1 MAGERSDSRV
11 LSDIRSHTRTHFVSG
26 AVGDLVVWD
35 EFVRPEYRSQ
45 RPSVHT
51 EIAGEILS
59 ALVAVA
65 FQALH
70 LRESNGRTTRVPA
83 EPGRR

>member
-1 MAGERSDSRV
+1 MARERSDPWITG
-11 LSDIRSHTRTHFVSG
+11 DIRSDTRTHPISG
-26 AVGDLVVWD
+26 AVGDLVTWN
-35 EFVRPEYRSQ
+35 EFVRPEYRAQ
-45 RPSVHT
+45 GPCVHT

-70 LRESNGRTTRVPA
+70 LRGV
-83 EPGRR
+83 